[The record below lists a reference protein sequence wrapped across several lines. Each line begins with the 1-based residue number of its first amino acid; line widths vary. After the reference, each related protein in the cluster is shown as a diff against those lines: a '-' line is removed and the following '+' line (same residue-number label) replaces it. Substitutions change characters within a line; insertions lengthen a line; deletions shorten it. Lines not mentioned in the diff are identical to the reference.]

1 MSFCCS
7 LGEICGSQGEPVT
20 HWEDN
25 CDSLRDTCSSSME
38 NRGSLED
45 NCILL
50 EAYHRKYRRA
60 SKRTVAKRRQGL
72 INSGTLVDH
81 HRPFRGITLV
91 LQTDTS
97 GSTGDNF
104 GSADA
109 HQLFNRG
116 ITLTQCDIHQW
127 ITRKITLAQQ
137 MDTSG
142 STGRTLAQQTDIYGS
157 TGDNFGSA
165 DGHQWLIR

>member
-7 LGEICGSQGEPVT
+7 LGEICASLGEPVT

-25 CDSLRDTCSSSME
+25 CDSLRDTCSSSIE

-60 SKRTVAKRRQGL
+60 SKRTVAQRRQGL
-72 INSGTLVDH
+72 ISSGTLVDH
-81 HRPFRGITLV
+81 HWPFRGITLV
-91 LQTDTS
+91 QQTDTS

-109 HQLFNRG
+109 HQGLN
-116 ITLTQCDIHQW
+116 IE
-127 ITRKITLAQQ
+127 ITLAQQ

-142 STGRTLAQQTDIYGS
+142 STGG
-157 TGDNFGSA
+157 
-165 DGHQWLIR
+165 